1 MIPYPILKLGNKR
14 QLTDNDLLELSPDD
28 NCLQLLNFFESERVK
43 RINNGTLKLIF
54 FTFWREMLVSG
65 LFLIP
70 YSAAKIA
77 QPLLLRQIIL
87 IITNPH
93 ELSYKGYL
101 YAVVLGIASVTQA
114 LVHQQFFFRTSRVGM
129 HVRNVISSSIYKRVL
144 TLRTSSFMKTTAGQ
158 VINLV
163 GNDASKCDELC
174 IFGHY
179 LWNAPLEALIVFGLI
194 WNQIGIPT
202 LFAYAILILLIP
214 LQVIFS
220 RKFASFRSNTAQ
232 WTDKRVKVVNE
243 IVTGCQIVKM
253 YGWEKP
259 LEDVVHNTRET
270 EFKSIRRASRIR
282 ACNLAKRIDNFMNLS
297 KDAVNE
303 KDTDSTHGKDALPGT
318 VLMNKASFCWEQSCL
333 LKDIDLQVKHGSLV
347 GVIGSIGSCKSSL
360 LMAILGEMKLVSGTS
375 CCNGTFAY
383 ASQTPWIFAD
393 TIRENILFGKPLNPE
408 RYAQVIQIC
417 CLIPDIDSMTAGDLT
432 VIGEKGVNLSG
443 GQKARISLA
452 RAVYDEADIYLFDDP
467 LAAVDST
474 VAQSIFEDCIGPDG
488 FLKTKSRI
496 LVTHQIEYLPKA
508 DHCVLLHHGRVEG
521 QGHFNDLLASAE
533 EVKLLY
539 DLRRIQFDRAAQKR
553 KHVDTVEE
561 RAATESVA
569 KPDEHGIVKE
579 EVSAGG
585 NISAGVWIKLFTA
598 NHGWI
603 GFVPLVI
610 VMFLGEALYDA
621 TNRWLSIWASKS
633 FAHQRDHHYPIV
645 FLSLVVATLVIAL
658 FRADYFYFVLLRG
671 ASVLHNEM
679 LRGVLYTSLRFH
691 ESNPVGRILNRFSKD
706 QQVIDEQLPQTFVDS
721 SQSLIMTLGTIV
733 IIGIVNPWV
742 LFILIPLIP
751 SFIWLRRFFLRSSR
765 QTKRLDS
772 VTRSPIYALF
782 SSSLSGLVTIR
793 AFKAEDNFIN
803 SFVEKIDANT
813 RAWFVLSAGVRWFGV
828 RLDLMTSAL
837 STLMA
842 ILSVALRHH
851 INASSAALGL
861 LYCINMSSMFQWAVR
876 QSAETE
882 NNMTSAERIYEYSR
896 LPPEPDFYNE
906 KQKPPLEWPTKGK
919 IEFKNY
925 KFRYRA
931 ELEPVLKGI
940 NLSIESCDKV
950 GICGRT
956 GAGKSSIFQ
965 ALFRLVEKSSTE
977 GQICIDDI
985 DINTIG
991 LSDLRA
997 HLNIIPQS
1005 PVLFSNT
1012 LRYNLDPFSKHSDEE
1027 LWTAL
1032 AMVQLKDTI
1041 SKITDGLSTQVAEY
1055 GSNFSVGECQLI
1067 CVARALLKPSKI
1079 LLIDEATANVDMN
1092 TDKLIQQVIREKF
1105 STQTVL
1111 TIAHRLDTIQD
1122 SDKIVLINDGLVKAY
1137 GKPKDVLFDTKLND
1151 IGLDDADEKEK
1162 GTL

>member
-1 MIPYPILKLGNKR
+1 
-14 QLTDNDLLELSPDD
+14 
-28 NCLQLLNFFESERVK
+28 
-43 RINNGTLKLIF
+43 
-54 FTFWREMLVSG
+54 MLVSG

-282 ACNLAKRIDNFMNLS
+282 ACNLGISFASLPIISLATFGSMWLMGRQLTGAQVFTTLAFFSMLRTPLTSFLPLSLEKFSEAIISAKRIDNFMNLS

-610 VMFLGEALYDA
+610 VMFLGEAL
-621 TNRWLSIWASKS
+621 
-633 FAHQRDHHYPIV
+633 
-645 FLSLVVATLVIAL
+645 
-658 FRADYFYFVLLRG
+658 
-671 ASVLHNEM
+671 
-679 LRGVLYTSLRFH
+679 
-691 ESNPVGRILNRFSKD
+691 
-706 QQVIDEQLPQTFVDS
+706 
-721 SQSLIMTLGTIV
+721 
-733 IIGIVNPWV
+733 
-742 LFILIPLIP
+742 
-751 SFIWLRRFFLRSSR
+751 
-765 QTKRLDS
+765 
-772 VTRSPIYALF
+772 
-782 SSSLSGLVTIR
+782 GLVTIR

-861 LYCINMSSMFQWAVR
+861 LYCINMSSMFQWAFL
-876 QSAETE
+876 
-882 NNMTSAERIYEYSR
+882 YEYSR

-950 GICGRT
+950 
-956 GAGKSSIFQ
+956 
-965 ALFRLVEKSSTE
+965 VEKSSTE